1 MCYLSG
7 VEAPVLTEC
16 DRVLDP
22 GGAAPDEVDGD
33 VLPVVVVTRV
43 QPEGVTAALQAVPE
57 MPGQLQEVATSDNFV
72 VNRRVLAKWRAEA
85 VIGVTGLIRV
95 TIVLSS
101 SVKSDQR
108 SGKWVVTVYC
118 YGVIYQGIL
127 FLPVF
132 HRPASGALLWV

>member
-7 VEAPVLTEC
+7 VEAPVLAEG

-33 VLPVVVVTRV
+33 VLPVVIVTRV
-43 QPEGVTAALQAVPE
+43 QAKGVTSALQPVPE

-72 VNRRVLAKWRAEA
+72 VNGRVLAKWRAQA
-85 VIGVTGLIRV
+85 IIGVTGLIRV

-108 SGKWVVTVYC
+108 SGKCVVTDC
-118 YGVIYQGIL
+118 
-127 FLPVF
+127 F
-132 HRPASGALLWV
+132 